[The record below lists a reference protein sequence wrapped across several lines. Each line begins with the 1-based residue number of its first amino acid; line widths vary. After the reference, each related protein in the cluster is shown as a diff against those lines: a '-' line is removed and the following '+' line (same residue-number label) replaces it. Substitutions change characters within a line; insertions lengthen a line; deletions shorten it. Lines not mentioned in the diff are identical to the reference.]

1 MARRASKHAVET
13 AAHSSRK
20 NRQALLAG
28 LAVALWFLTCISIA
42 SRTHLVMGYTT
53 LAAGP
58 PWLEPLL
65 ASLPALVFAAVV
77 GGTWFVGTVYF
88 TRTTNGQCQAAIR
101 QSTMCLLLASLPAL
115 ASAVRVF
122 SSESLAAAYWEPL
135 WLAAWTGMS
144 FVALTSPLPGAGKTR
159 FELWLGSSGVAFVC
173 SAIVASWFFAQ
184 SVWYYDH
191 YLFGFND
198 FGQFLLR
205 VANTAEGR
213 GFLLETPVRR
223 IYWDHFNP
231 GLVLLVP
238 FWKLF
243 PYPHFVFA
251 LQAICLAGSGLVV
264 RQIALARGY
273 STTSALVWS
282 LAWMAQPALGQMN
295 IAYTYGWHPISIAI
309 PLMLL
314 TLLGTLKRK
323 FWWVV
328 VAGCFAMSMEES
340 VILMFFLFSSTCAL
354 LTLLP
359 TTTRLRLLMHDADD
373 VQEASGVL
381 GFSRKYWMS
390 VASATFLIFVA
401 VYFFSGIREFQ
412 TGRFVALGDNTL
424 EVLFSPVLRPSVF
437 WGELLKPSKAAF
449 VLSLLLPCGVFGLWR
464 GRVWLLAC
472 LLPLGVLLVWDHLP
486 AACLAFQ
493 YASVLLPIFWFAA
506 MAVGR
511 SHSLRWGCGALVTGL
526 VLSQFVGQLPYSSP
540 SILGIVLRTYG
551 TEQELSR
558 GPTTELGQ
566 FLNAQVRRIQAD
578 GSAVL
583 ATGRIAAHLV
593 GNADVETVGQ
603 YYERRPELEQLPDRL
618 GNPIGH
624 YRWIIADR
632 GEFVQ
637 QQDFEVDAVLE
648 EAMQFGFEGV
658 AELEDVVVL
667 QAPLRD

>member
-1 MARRASKHAVET
+1 MNRRASKQVAHT
-13 AAHSSRK
+13 AAGSWWK
-20 NRQALLAG
+20 NRQTLSVG
-28 LAVALWFLTCISIA
+28 LSFALWSLTCISIA

-53 LAAGP
+53 FVAGP

-65 ASLPALVFAAVV
+65 ASVPALIFALVV
-77 GGTWFVGTVYF
+77 GMAWLLW
-88 TRTTNGQCQAAIR
+88 NINLIR
-101 QSTMCLLLASLPAL
+101 SRSAEAQSAVRRSIACLLLASLPAL
-115 ASAVRVF
+115 ASVARVF
-122 SSESLAAAYWEPL
+122 SPELLPAAYWEPL
-135 WLAAWTGMS
+135 WIAAWTGMS
-144 FVALTSPLPGAGKTR
+144 FVALASQVDPDGSVR
-159 FELWLGSSGVAFVC
+159 FEAWLGSASVAVIG
-173 SAIVASWFFAQ
+173 ALVVAAWFFAQ

-191 YLFGFND
+191 YLLGFND

-223 IYWDHFNP
+223 MYWDHFNP

-238 FWKLF
+238 LWKLF
-243 PYPHFVFA
+243 PYPHLVFA
-251 LQAICLAGSGLVV
+251 LQAICLAGSGMVV

-273 STTSALVWS
+273 SWLSASVWS
-282 LAWMAQPALGQMN
+282 FAWLAQPALGQMN

-314 TLLGTLKRK
+314 TLLSVLKRRR
-323 FWWVV
+323 WSVV
-328 VAGCFAMSMEES
+328 FYGCLAMSMEES
-340 VILMFFLFSSTCAL
+340 VILMFFLFSSTCVL
-354 LTLLP
+354 LTMLPAATRHQLLVQDGEDE
-359 TTTRLRLLMHDADD
+359 LAGSD
-373 VQEASGVL
+373 VFGIP
-381 GFSRKYWMS
+381 RNYWLS
-390 VASATFLIFVA
+390 VAAVTFLIFLA

-412 TGRFVALGDNTL
+412 TGRFVALGNNTL
-424 EVLFSPVLRPSVF
+424 EVVLSPVLRPAAF

-449 VLSLLLPCGVFGLWR
+449 VLSLILPCGTVGLWR

-472 LLPLGVLLVWDHLP
+472 VLPLGVLLVWDHLP

-506 MAVGR
+506 MAGSR
-511 SHSLRWGCGALVTGL
+511 SQALRWGCGALVTGL

-551 TEQELSR
+551 TEKVLSR
-558 GPTTELGQ
+558 GPSTELGQ
-566 FLNAQVRRIQAD
+566 FLNEQVRRIQED

-593 GNADVETVGQ
+593 GNTDVETVGQ
-603 YYERRPELEQLPDRL
+603 YYERRPELEQLADRI

-637 QQDFEVDAVLE
+637 QRDFELQAVLE
-648 EAMQFGFEGV
+648 EAEQFGFEV
-658 AELEDVVVL
+658 VSELDEIVVL
-667 QAPLRD
+667 RAPARE